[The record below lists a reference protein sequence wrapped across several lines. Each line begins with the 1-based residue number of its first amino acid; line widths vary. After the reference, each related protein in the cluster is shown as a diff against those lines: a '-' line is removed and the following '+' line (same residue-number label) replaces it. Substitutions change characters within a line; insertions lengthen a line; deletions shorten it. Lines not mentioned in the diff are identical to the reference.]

1 MGEECCGEKAACDD
15 KPQAVQVKADYV
27 GSMETKFAEIGAKL
41 DELHSKASDAKD
53 QAANKYEEVKK
64 RKEEFAKH
72 LAEIKASTGDAWTEF
87 KGGLE
92 KALEELK
99 LAAYE
104 VKEGSTKAVA
114 KFEK

>member
-1 MGEECCGEKAACDD
+1 MGEECCGDKAVKED

-27 GSMETKFAEIGAKL
+27 GSMESKFAEIGAKL
-41 DELHSKASDAKD
+41 DELHSKASDAKE
-53 QAANKYEEVKK
+53 QAAHKYEEVKK
-64 RKEEFAKH
+64 HKEEFAKR
-72 LAEIKASTGDAWTEF
+72 LAEIKDSTGDAWTEF

-92 KALEELK
+92 KALDELK